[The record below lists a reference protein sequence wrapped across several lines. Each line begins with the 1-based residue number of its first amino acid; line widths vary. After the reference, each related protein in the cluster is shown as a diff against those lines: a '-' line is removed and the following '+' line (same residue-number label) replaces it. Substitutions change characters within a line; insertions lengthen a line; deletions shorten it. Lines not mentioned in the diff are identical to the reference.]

1 MWVVLRRF
9 LRFKFFVLE
18 FLLAFFSAYFFIAL
32 FGMFFHINDKSSDG
46 DYEIFMKSDGIH
58 TDFILPVRSEVIHWD
73 QYFPVSQTKDGY
85 NEKQYLAVGWG
96 DQGFFLNTP
105 QWSDLTAKTAV
116 EAVFYLGKSALHIN
130 YLDQSEFPKNIV
142 SFRLKR
148 EAYLKLVSYIKETVI
163 KDNQQQ
169 PIWIPG
175 EGYWQTDSF
184 YEAHD
189 TYGLF
194 NTCNSWV
201 NKGLKHIEQPAC
213 LWTPFNPAIF
223 RLYRD

>member
-1 MWVVLRRF
+1 MWKFLGPL
-9 LRFKFFVLE
+9 LRFKFFVFE
-18 FLLAFFSAYFFIAL
+18 FLVAFFSAYFFIAL
-32 FGMFFHINDKSSDG
+32 VGMACQLNKIGIVG
-46 DYEIFMKSDGIH
+46 DYEIYMKSDGIH
-58 TDFILPVRSEVIHWD
+58 TDFIIPVQSDLINWNS
-73 QYFPVSQTKDGY
+73 YFPVSQTKEGF
-85 NEKQYLAVGWG
+85 NEKQWLSVGWG

-116 EAVFYLGKSALHIN
+116 EATFYLGKSALHIN
-130 YLDQSEFPKNIV
+130 YLDKKDFPKNTV
-142 SFRLKR
+142 SFRLNR
-148 EAYLKLVSYIKETVI
+148 EGYVKLIQYIKQTVVV
-163 KDNQQQ
+163 DNQQK

-201 NKGLKHIEQPAC
+201 NKGLKQINQPAC